1 MYIPEQGFFCWVT
14 LDHHDSFGGIAIH
27 IDPSD
32 IVHIEG
38 GDPGLQ
44 FRGKN
49 HGMIRDDLYQ
59 WDNWDN
65 NIGNIW
71 SYGISQWDN
80 NNNNSNNNI

>member
-1 MYIPEQGFFCWVT
+1 MIPLVASQSFTSIPVT
-14 LDHHDSFGGIAIH
+14 LSTSKAVIQASIFG
-27 IDPSD
+27 
-32 IVHIEG
+32 
-38 GDPGLQ
+38 
-44 FRGKN
+44 GKN

-80 NNNNSNNNI
+80 KNNNSNNNIIEVLYYKKSLG